1 MEHEVKCPY
10 CSMIQ
15 SWDNLQSG
23 LENSKDG
30 KMIEL
35 DCEKCDSEFFVE
47 YFELAKS
54 GKTYKRLR
62 KLYINEKTQRWCNVL
77 YNKRNASFPKVANK
91 MQRR

>member
-1 MEHEVKCPY
+1 MLIMSGDLFNLMKLEIGDTIE
-10 CSMIQ
+10 IT
-15 SWDNLQSG
+15 DNFDG
-23 LENSKDG
+23 LFLPGTRFKVINTQ
-30 KMIEL
+30 
-35 DCEKCDSEFFVE
+35 

-62 KLYINEKTQRWCNVL
+62 KLYINEKTKRWCNVL